1 MGLRV
6 CLHPTSSLP
15 GKVTLSLTGSLPRQ
29 TLVFVAYRPG
39 RHIRTENRRHVDDGL
54 PSPGRVPMT
63 ASADRQSAARDA
75 IFSAATRLFGERG
88 YTGTTMRDIAKAV
101 GILPGSLYA
110 HIQSKEAVLVEI
122 IEGGVDR
129 FNSAVDRID
138 ALDLPP
144 EAALRAAIREH
155 LQIVA
160 DNPGRTLI
168 VFHQWR
174 FLDDTNRTRLLAKR
188 RHYEEFFVRTLRAG
202 VERGDFGTDLDPKV
216 TVLTILGALN
226 WTPEWFSP
234 TGPATATEVADRIAA
249 SLLKGTLRR
258 T

>member
-1 MGLRV
+1 MSVG
-6 CLHPTSSLP
+6 PAP
-15 GKVTLSLTGSLPRQ
+15 E
-29 TLVFVAYRPG
+29 RP
-39 RHIRTENRRHVDDGL
+39 
-54 PSPGRVPMT
+54 
-63 ASADRQSAARDA
+63 SAAREA

-110 HIQSKEAVLVEI
+110 HIQSKEAVLLEI

-129 FNSAVDRID
+129 FNAAVDKID
-138 ALDLPP
+138 AMNLAP
-144 EAALRAAIREH
+144 EPALRQAVREH
-155 LQIVA
+155 LHIVA

-174 FLDDTNRTRLLAKR
+174 FLDDDIRDRLLAKR
-188 RHYEEFFVRTLRAG
+188 AHYEAFFVRTLRAG
-202 VERGDFGTDLDPKV
+202 ITQGHFDAKLDPKV
-216 TVLTILGALN
+216 TVLAILGALN

-234 TGPATATEVADRIAA
+234 DGPASSEEVADKIADG
-249 SLLKGTLRR
+249 LLGGMLRR